1 MSKTADVNDLL
12 KTAQQEGDL
21 SQKSMQALTNIDI
34 GAQIQNGL
42 GIAAEDVQA
51 SEIFLIS
58 MLVDD
63 SGSIEY
69 ANNTQLVKDGHN
81 LHLAS
86 FADSKQKESF
96 LVHCRLLN
104 GKILYPFVKLVDA
117 KKMDGHNYRP
127 GGDTPLYDQTLAILG
142 TVIAKTKEF
151 EDAGVP
157 GRSITS
163 IITDGAD
170 TSSRS
175 TAAQVKAVVDDMLKK
190 EKHIVAFMGVD
201 DGGQTDFKA
210 VAKSM
215 GIRPE
220 WILTPKNDPKEIR
233 KAFNVLSQSA
243 VRASQ
248 NAASFSKT
256 ALGGF
261 GAP

>member
-1 MSKTADVNDLL
+1 MSKTADVKDLL

-21 SQKSMQALTNIDI
+21 SQKSMQALVNIDI

-51 SEIFLIS
+51 SEVFLITNQ
-58 MLVDD
+58 MDD
-63 SGSIEY
+63 SGSIEM
-69 ANNTQLVKDGHN
+69 AGNTQAVKDGHN
-81 LHLAS
+81 LLLAA
-86 FADSKQKESF
+86 FQDSKQKEGF
-96 LVHCRLLN
+96 LVHTRYLHGTVLF
-104 GKILYPFVKLVDA
+104 PFVKLADA

-127 GGDTPLYDQTLAILG
+127 NGDTPLYDQTLVTLG
-142 TVIAKTKEF
+142 SVIAKTKEF

-157 GRSITS
+157 ARSITT
-163 IITDGAD
+163 IVTDGAD

-175 TAAQVKAVVDDMLKK
+175 GAAQVKSVVEDMLKK
-190 EKHIVAFMGVD
+190 EKHIVAFLAVD
-201 DGGQTDFKA
+201 DGSTNFKA
-210 VAKSM
+210 IARSM
-215 GIRPE
+215 GIRDE
-220 WILTPKNDPKEIR
+220 WILTPKSDPKEIR

>member
-34 GAQIQNGL
+34 GAQIQGGL
-42 GIAAEDVQA
+42 GVAAEDVQA
-51 SEIFLIS
+51 SEVFLIS
-58 MLVDD
+58 MMVDD

-69 ANNTQLVKDGHN
+69 AGNTQLVKDGHN
-81 LHLAS
+81 LLLAS
-86 FADSKQKESF
+86 FADSKQRESF
-96 LVHCRLLN
+96 LTHCRYLN
-104 GKILYPFVKLVDA
+104 GKVLYPFVKLADA

-127 GGDTPLYDQTLAILG
+127 VGDTPLYDQTLVILG
-142 TVIAKTKEF
+142 TVVAKTKEF

-157 GRSITS
+157 VRTITA
-163 IITDGAD
+163 IVTDGAD

-175 TAAQVKAVVDDMLKK
+175 SAAQVKAVVEDMLKK
-190 EKHIVAFMGVD
+190 EKHIVALLGVED
-201 DGGQTDFKA
+201 GQTDYKA
-210 VAKSM
+210 IARSM

-220 WILTPKNDPKEIR
+220 WLLTPKNDPKEIR

>member
-1 MSKTADVNDLL
+1 MSKTADANDLL
-12 KTAQQEGDL
+12 KTAQEEGDL
-21 SQKSMQALTNIDI
+21 SQKSMQALTNIDL
-34 GAQIQNGL
+34 GPQIQAGL
-42 GIAAEDVQA
+42 GVAAEDVQA
-51 SEIFLIS
+51 SDVFLIS

-63 SGSIEY
+63 SGSIDY
-69 ANNTQLVKDGHN
+69 AGNTQLVKDGHN
-81 LHLAS
+81 LHLAAFS
-86 FADSKQKESF
+86 DSKQRESF
-96 LVHCRLLN
+96 LVHTRYLN
-104 GKILYPFVKLVDA
+104 GKVLYPFIKLADA
-117 KKMDGHNYRP
+117 KKMDGQNYRP
-127 GGDTPLYDQTLAILG
+127 SGDTPLYDQTLVTLA

-151 EDAGVP
+151 EDSGVP
-157 GRSITS
+157 VRSITS

-175 TAAQVKAVVDDMLKK
+175 SASQVKAVVEDMLKK
-190 EKHIVAFMGVD
+190 EKHIIAFMGID

-210 VAKSM
+210 IAKSM

>member
-1 MSKTADVNDLL
+1 MSKTTQDANQLL
-12 KTAQQEGDL
+12 KNAQQEGDL

-34 GAQIQNGL
+34 GAQIQAGL
-42 GIAAEDVQA
+42 GVAADDVQA
-51 SEIFLIS
+51 SDVFLIS

-63 SGSIEY
+63 SGSIEM
-69 ANNTQLVKDGHN
+69 AGNTQLVKDGHN

-96 LVHCRLLN
+96 LVHCRYLN
-104 GKILYPFVKLVDA
+104 GKILYPFKKLQDA
-117 KKMDGHNYRP
+117 DKMDGHNYRP
-127 GGDTPLYDQTLAILG
+127 GGGTPLYDQTLVTLA
-142 TVIAKTKEF
+142 TVVAKTKEF
-151 EDAGVP
+151 EDSGVP
-157 GRSITS
+157 VRTITS

-170 TSSRS
+170 TSSHA
-175 TAAQVKAVVDDMLKK
+175 TASQVKSIIEDMLKK
-190 EKHIVAFMGVD
+190 EKHIVAFMGID
-201 DGGQTDFKA
+201 DNSTDFKA

>member
-1 MSKTADVNDLL
+1 MSKTTDANDLL

-21 SQKSMQALTNIDI
+21 SQKSMQALTQIDI
-34 GAQIQNGL
+34 GAQIQAGL
-42 GIAAEDVQA
+42 GVAAEDVQA
-51 SEIFLIS
+51 SDVFLIS

-63 SGSIEY
+63 SGSIEM
-69 ANNTQLVKDGHN
+69 AGNTQAVKDGHN
-81 LHLAS
+81 LHLAA

-96 LVHCRLLN
+96 LVHCRYLN
-104 GKILYPFVKLVDA
+104 GKILYPFKKLQDA
-117 KKMDGHNYRP
+117 SKMDGHNYSP
-127 GGDTPLYDQTLAILG
+127 NGGTPLYDQTLVTLA
-142 TVIAKTKEF
+142 TVVAKTKEF
-151 EDAGVP
+151 EDSGVP
-157 GRSITS
+157 VRTITS

-170 TSSRS
+170 TGSRA
-175 TAAQVKAVVDDMLKK
+175 TAAQVKSVIEDMLKK
-190 EKHIVAFMGVD
+190 EKHIVALMAID
-201 DGGQTDFKA
+201 DGQTPWKT

-215 GIRPE
+215 GIRDE
-220 WILTPKNDPKEIR
+220 WVLTPGNDPKEIR